1 MTLKNDEPEVKSGFF
16 RRWSNKKIESQA
28 EDTNAIEEEP
38 LTKNR
43 TAEENEIQTDPQQ
56 ADVQEY
62 KTDADMP
69 PLDELTEES
78 NFSDFLSPK
87 VSEVLRKQALRKL
100 FHLPFMNIVDGLDDY
115 AEDYTKFEK
124 LGDIIPHEMKR
135 MLEREKAKELEEK
148 ELEEK
153 ELEEK
158 ELEEKEQQDIK
169 DADDLRADGLQDI
182 ESENDDLDDDADFDE
197 EYENEENSQ
206 LASMNASTND
216 TLSTD
221 ELINLKDKHEN
232 EKLN

>member
-1 MTLKNDEPEVKSGFF
+1 MTVKNDEPEVKSGFF
-16 RRWSNKKIESQA
+16 RRWSNRKIESQS
-28 EDTNAIEEEP
+28 EDTNV
-38 LTKNR
+38 
-43 TAEENEIQTDPQQ
+43 NEIENVASANNQSVQELEIQSDSQQ
-56 ADVQEY
+56 AEVQEH

-69 PLDELTEES
+69 PIEELTEES

-100 FHLPFMNIVDGLDDY
+100 FHLPFMNVVDGLDDY
-115 AEDYTKFEK
+115 AEDFTKFEK

-135 MLEREKAKELEEK
+135 MLEREKAKELNEK
-148 ELEEK
+148 ELK
-153 ELEEK
+153 
-158 ELEEKEQQDIK
+158 EKEQQDIK

-182 ESENDDLDDDADFDE
+182 ESESDELDDDADFDE
-197 EYENEENSQ
+197 EYENDEDIQ
-206 LASMNASTND
+206 LANMNTNAHD